1 MAKAAAPEK
10 GSASR
15 EEIEATLKAKKGYP
29 YPYSTK
35 RSKSIW
41 STI

>member
-1 MAKAAAPEK
+1 MAKNAVAKK
-10 GSASR
+10 GSAR
-15 EEIEATLKAKKGYP
+15 KEEIEATLKVKEGNP